1 MPLQSFSNMSKIVN
15 FYASVYAGC
24 VCLMEI
30 RYTTLSQTII
40 PTGAMPIVSNTYDGV
55 GRIAVGNTTS
65 IPDNFLR
72 SNRDIKSMEIITKI
86 TSIGEFAFS
95 GTSNLE
101 YFKFGPVEEIKESAF
116 SSSALKKV
124 ETEKLK
130 TIGINAFQYSE
141 IQEAILGG
149 TLTEIPR
156 GVFDSTYNLKH
167 VVLPETLQIIR
178 SGAFAYLD
186 ELLDITCYAKVPPTV
201 ERSAFI
207 GVVEGFN
214 IFVPAESVDAYKA
227 ATGWS
232 NFEYYI
238 KPLNY

>member
-1 MPLQSFSNMSKIVN
+1 MSKLVEFN
-15 FYASVYAGC
+15 ASVYAGS
-24 VCLMEI
+24 VSLMEI
-30 RYTTLSQTII
+30 SYTTLSQTII
-40 PTGAMPIVSNTYDGV
+40 PTGAMPIVSNTYNGI
-55 GRIAVGNTTS
+55 GRIVIGNTTS
-65 IPDNFLR
+65 IPDKFLSR
-72 SNRDIKSMEIITKI
+72 NRDIKSMEIITQI

-124 ETEKLK
+124 ETTKLK
-130 TIGINAFQYSE
+130 TIGINAFQFSE

-156 GVFDSTYNLKH
+156 GVFDSTYSLKH

-201 ERSAFI
+201 EKSAFF
-207 GVVEGFN
+207 GVMEDFN
-214 IFVPAESVDAYKA
+214 IFVPAGSVNAYKA
-227 ATGWS
+227 APGWS